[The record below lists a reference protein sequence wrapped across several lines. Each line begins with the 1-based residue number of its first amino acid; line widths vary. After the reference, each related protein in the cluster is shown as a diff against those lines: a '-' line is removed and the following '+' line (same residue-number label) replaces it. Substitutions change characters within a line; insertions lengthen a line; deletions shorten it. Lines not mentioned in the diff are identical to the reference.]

1 MPTCRCA
8 LAAAL
13 AMHGQQVQVG
23 VDQLDEEDVL
33 RVLVHLWLGQAAV
46 GEGET
51 SVGMMTER

>member
-1 MPTCRCA
+1 
-8 LAAAL
+8 
-13 AMHGQQVQVG
+13 MHGQQVQVG